1 MENNKIKEILE
12 YRFSLVP
19 EFPKK
24 RHIIFW
30 YDSDKAFKDMIPEL
44 ELDNVKIITLTKE
57 TNRKGE
63 LVSKNIFDTKYT
75 LEYKDPESNYLIYSE
90 YEKPDD
96 RENFLVDIEK
106 YSEYFM
112 ADKSAM
118 IIEEF
123 KLDRTNYNLSQVIKE
138 HLDFFGKIGRAHV

>member
-1 MENNKIKEILE
+1 M
-12 YRFSLVP
+12 
-19 EFPKK
+19 
-24 RHIIFW
+24 
-30 YDSDKAFKDMIPEL
+30 
-44 ELDNVKIITLTKE
+44 
-57 TNRKGE
+57 
-63 LVSKNIFDTKYT
+63 KN
-75 LEYKDPESNYLIYSE
+75 
-90 YEKPDD
+90 DD

-138 HLDFFGKIGRAHV
+138 HLDFFGSKDRREKLEKLMENPESMTERDLKLSILAVAVQKALIYKKFLKILF